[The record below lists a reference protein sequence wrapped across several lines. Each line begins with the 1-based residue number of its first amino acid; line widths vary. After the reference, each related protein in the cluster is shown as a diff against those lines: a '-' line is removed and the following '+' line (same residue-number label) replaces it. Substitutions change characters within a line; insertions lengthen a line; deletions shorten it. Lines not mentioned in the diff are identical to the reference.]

1 MTGLY
6 DDQGVLRF
14 AGRDSDDCLAYAELF
29 ALDRATY
36 SLEPLSPGLDS
47 GGLSRVPISP
57 LG

>member
-47 GGLSRVPISP
+47 RGLSRFPVGPV
-57 LG
+57 G

>member
-29 ALDRATY
+29 GLDQTGY
-36 SLEPLSPGLDS
+36 SLESLALINLAGRCGVRPASS
-47 GGLSRVPISP
+47 N
-57 LG
+57 